1 MQLKTFHNQ
10 TVEENTM
17 RDYRIQKLCAWSG
30 VATFLLFFGAFGAAK
45 FVLPP
50 GPWLTQE
57 QVVAMYQQN
66 TTEIRIGMS
75 MALISCMFFAPF
87 VGVISAQM
95 RRMEGMGPTLSYTQM
110 AAGGGG
116 VAAFFFGAVIF
127 LVTAFRPDRPP
138 ELTYLMNDFSWI
150 GLIII
155 WPPFFMQQI
164 AVGIAIIKDTR
175 AKPVMPRWVA
185 YLSFWTAI
193 SYLPTTMLS
202 FFKAG
207 PFAWNGVLALY
218 IPSACF
224 ISWYVVMA
232 VMLSKA
238 VDQQKLEAAS
248 A

>member
-1 MQLKTFHNQ
+1 
-10 TVEENTM
+10 VERSTHVS
-17 RDYRIQKLCAWSG
+17 A
-30 VATFLLFFGAFGAAK
+30 FFGAFGAAN

-57 QVVAMYQQN
+57 EVVAMYQKN
-66 TTEIRIGMS
+66 TTGIRIGMS

-87 VGVISAQM
+87 VGVLSAQM
-95 RRMEGMGPTLSYTQM
+95 KRMEGMGSTLAYTQI

-127 LVTAFRPDRPP
+127 LVTAFRPDRPA
-138 ELTYLMNDFSWI
+138 EITYMMNDFSWI
-150 GLIII
+150 GIFVI
-155 WPPFFMQQI
+155 WPPF
-164 AVGIAIIKDTR
+164 GIAILKDTR
-175 AKPVMPRWVA
+175 AKPVLPCWVA
-185 YLSFWTAI
+185 YVSFWTAI

-202 FFKAG
+202 FFKMG
-207 PFAWNGVLALY
+207 PFAWNGILALY

-224 ISWYVVMA
+224 VTWYIVMA

-238 VDQQKLEAAS
+238 IDQEQQEAS